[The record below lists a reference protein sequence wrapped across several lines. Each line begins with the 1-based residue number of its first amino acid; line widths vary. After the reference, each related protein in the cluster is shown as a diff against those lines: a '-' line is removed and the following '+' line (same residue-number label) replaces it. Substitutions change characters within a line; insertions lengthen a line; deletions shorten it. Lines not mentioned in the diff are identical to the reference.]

1 MELRELKYFLAVA
14 REKNITKAAELVNT
28 TQPNLS
34 RQMQKL
40 EEEIGK
46 PLFVRGSRRVTLTET
61 GILLRKRAE
70 EIVHLCEK
78 TECELTCKAGE
89 ISGEV
94 SIGCGESYAVRLIAK
109 AAKRT
114 KELCPR
120 IDFNIFSGD
129 GGIVSERLES
139 GLLDFG
145 VLIDYADLSRYDY
158 LRLMKKDCALAR
170 KNAVTADDLRSV
182 PLLFSQQVLNNRQH
196 VAMNWFSQREITP
209 NVAARYNLIYNASL
223 LVEEGLGYALGLDKI
238 INTSGDSNLTFRPL
252 YPRVESHLDVVWKKY
267 RTFSGAAEIFL
278 EQLKKFL

>member
-1 MELRELKYFLAVA
+1 M
-14 REKNITKAAELVNT
+14 
-28 TQPNLS
+28 
-34 RQMQKL
+34 
-40 EEEIGK
+40 
-46 PLFVRGSRRVTLTET
+46 
-61 GILLRKRAE
+61 
-70 EIVHLCEK
+70 
-78 TECELTCKAGE
+78 
-89 ISGEV
+89 
-94 SIGCGESYAVRLIAK
+94 RLIAK

-129 GGIVSERLES
+129 GGIVCERLES

-158 LRLMKKDCALAR
+158 LRLPLKDTWGVLMKKDCALAR